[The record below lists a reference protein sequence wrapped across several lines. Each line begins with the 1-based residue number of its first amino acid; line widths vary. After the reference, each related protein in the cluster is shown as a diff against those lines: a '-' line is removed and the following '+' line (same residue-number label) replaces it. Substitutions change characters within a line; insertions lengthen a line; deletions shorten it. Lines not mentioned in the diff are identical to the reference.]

1 MNINME
7 RNMKEA
13 FEIIREYELEYLKE
27 HEDYELGSLE
37 SIKNINDINVKYN
50 ATNNINEK
58 EVPIIIAKNLVEIK
72 YLLKEIRLILKNE
85 K

>member
-1 MNINME
+1 ME

-13 FEIIREYELEYLKE
+13 LEAIRKHELEYLKK

-37 SIKNINDINVKYN
+37 SIKSINDINVKYN

-72 YLLKEIRLILKNE
+72 YLLKEIRLILGRE
-85 K
+85 E

>member
-1 MNINME
+1 ME
-7 RNMKEA
+7 RKMKEA
-13 FEIIREYELEYLKE
+13 FETIRKYELESLKK

-37 SIKNINDINVKYN
+37 SIKSINDINVKYN

-58 EVPIIIAKNLVEIK
+58 EVPIIIAKSLIEIK
-72 YLLKEIRLILKNE
+72 YLLKEIRLILKNV